1 MKTCLFIL
9 LWIPFFSLSQKVKIA
24 VQTHIP
30 YCGGAKPTPEMAKGR
45 DETSVNYTL
54 VLIERT
60 TKNKIQ
66 ITTNEEGNWTGK
78 LKKGVY
84 EAYRLDKTLSN
95 EELKSK
101 YKLENTENFRFLGDE
116 CLNEWK
122 LEPDYVLEVN
132 TKKKQTF
139 TITIRSY
146 CYRGTVPCWEYT
158 GKKPY

>member
-1 MKTCLFIL
+1 MKTLVL
-9 LWIPFFSLSQKVKIA
+9 LIAFFPFLLLSQKVKIT

-30 YCGGAKPTPEMAKGR
+30 YCGAARPTAEIGKGH
-45 DETSVNYTL
+45 DEISANYVI

-60 TKNKIQ
+60 SKKSVQ
-66 ITTNEEGNWTGK
+66 ITTDKNGNWTGK

-95 EELKSK
+95 EELKYK

-122 LEPDYVLEVN
+122 LENDGVIEVSS
-132 TKKKQTF
+132 KK
-139 TITIRSY
+139 
-146 CYRGTVPCWEYT
+146 
-158 GKKPY
+158 